1 MNMKTEKVNYVL
13 QALHKERID
22 NLTKEALVKAFNDDG
37 IFDLEGIAEHMLKR
51 IKKDIEN
58 QLTEPRLIDFA
69 PLGKRTTKDLAR
81 SITHATPEVPF
92 VLDGIAYEPEDIRR
106 FDGQALVFIPTV
118 AADGSTYL
126 QLFDEKIGE
135 VIASYFQV
143 RQLAALIKP
152 SDFNIPGLP
161 PPTPPG
167 TPPGQPPSGP
177 PVLVGCGYP
186 GLPPCGQSQ
195 QPPPGPTPP
204 PREPNPPVTW
214 GQVQMF
220 DDADYQGNWLWLAKG
235 YMWNDLTRVSRGGF
249 FGGDWNDAISSLSA
263 TNTSCIYCE
272 HINLEGSKLLVGPN
286 TQKHNLEVFGWND
299 RISSVWNFDS

>member
-1 MNMKTEKVNYVL
+1 
-13 QALHKERID
+13 LHKERID

-37 IFDLEGIAEHMLKR
+37 IFDLEGIAENMLKQ
-51 IKKDIEN
+51 IKNDIEI
-58 QLTEPRLIDFA
+58 QQTEPRLIDFA
-69 PLGKRTTKDLAR
+69 PLGKRTPKDLAS
-81 SITHATPEVPF
+81 SIIHVAPEVPF

-106 FDGQALVFIPTV
+106 FDGKALIFIPIV
-118 AADGSTYL
+118 ATDGSTWL
-126 QLFDEKIGE
+126 QVFHEEIGA

-143 RQLAALIKP
+143 RQLAALINP
-152 SDFNIPGLP
+152 SDFQFPGPQTP
-161 PPTPPG
+161 PPPG
-167 TPPGQPPSGP
+167 TPTPP

-220 DDADYQGNWLWLAKG
+220 DDADYQGNWFWLAKG
-235 YMWNDLTRVSRGGF
+235 YMWKDLTRVSRGGW
-249 FGGDWNDAISSLSA
+249 FGGEWNDEISSLSS

-272 HINLEGSKLLVGPN
+272 HINLEGSKFLVGPN
-286 TQKHNLEVFGWND
+286 TPKHNLEVFGWND

>member
-1 MNMKTEKVNYVL
+1 MKTEKVNHVL
-13 QALHKERID
+13 DVLHKERID
-22 NLTKEALVKAFNDDG
+22 NLTKEELVKAFNDDG
-37 IFDLEGIAEHMLKR
+37 IFDLEGIAENMLKQ
-51 IKKDIEN
+51 IKNDSEI
-58 QLTEPRLIDFA
+58 QQTEPRLIDFA
-69 PLGKRTTKDLAR
+69 PLSKRTSQDVAC
-81 SITHATPEVPF
+81 SIIHAAPEVPF
-92 VLDGIAYEPEDIRR
+92 VLDGIAYEPEDIHR

-135 VIASYFQV
+135 IIASYFQV
-143 RQLAALIKP
+143 RQIAALINP

-167 TPPGQPPSGP
+167 TPPGQQPPGIP
-177 PVLVGCGYP
+177 PLVGCGSP

-220 DDADYQGNWLWLAKG
+220 DDADYAGN
-235 YMWNDLTRVSRGGF
+235 
-249 FGGDWNDAISSLSA
+249 
-263 TNTSCIYCE
+263 
-272 HINLEGSKLLVGPN
+272 
-286 TQKHNLEVFGWND
+286 
-299 RISSVWNFDS
+299 